1 MATRKTSK
9 AMSFEE
15 GLSRLE
21 AIAEEMERGEKP
33 LDDLLKLYEE
43 GVKLSNELTQKLE
56 AAEGRMQE
64 VVSGVDGKPQAVP
77 TDVVEQGNLLDGLE

>member
-1 MATRKTSK
+1 MAARKTSK

-43 GVKLSNELTQKLE
+43 GVKLSNELTRKLE
-56 AAEGRMQE
+56 AAEARMQE

-77 TDVVEQGNLLDGLE
+77 TDVVEQGNLLDQLD

>member
-1 MATRKTSK
+1 MAARKTSK

-43 GVKLSNELTQKLE
+43 GVRLSNELTRKLE
-56 AAEGRMQE
+56 AAEERMQE

-77 TDVVEQGNLLDGLE
+77 TDVVEQGNLFDQLD

>member
-1 MATRKTSK
+1 MAARKTSK

-43 GVKLSNELTQKLE
+43 GVRLSNELTRKLE

-64 VVSGVDGKPQAVP
+64 VISGVDGKPQAVP
-77 TDVVEQGNLLDGLE
+77 TDVVEQSNLFDQLD

>member
-1 MATRKTSK
+1 MAARKTSK

-21 AIAEEMERGEKP
+21 MIADQMEKGELP

-43 GVKLSNELTQKLE
+43 GVKLSGELTQKLE

-64 VVSGVDGKPQAVP
+64 VISGADGKPQTAA
-77 TDVVEQGNLLDGLE
+77 TDLVEQSTLFDRLD

>member
-1 MATRKTSK
+1 MAARKNSK

>member
-1 MATRKTSK
+1 MAARKTSK

-43 GVKLSNELTQKLE
+43 GVRLSNELTHKLE

-77 TDVVEQGNLLDGLE
+77 TDVVEQGNLFDQLD

>member
-1 MATRKTSK
+1 MAARKTSK

-77 TDVVEQGNLLDGLE
+77 TDVVKQGNLLDGLE

>member
-1 MATRKTSK
+1 MAARKTSK

-43 GVKLSNELTQKLE
+43 GVKLSNELTRKLE
-56 AAEGRMQE
+56 TAEERMQE

>member
-1 MATRKTSK
+1 MAARKTSK

>member
-1 MATRKTSK
+1 MAARKTSK

-33 LDDLLKLYEE
+33 LDDLVKLYEE

-56 AAEGRMQE
+56 VAEGRMQE

>member
-1 MATRKTSK
+1 MAARKTSK

-21 AIAEEMERGEKP
+21 AIAEEMERSEKP

-43 GVKLSNELTQKLE
+43 GVRLSNELTKKLE

-64 VVSGVDGKPQAVP
+64 IISGVDGRPQAVP
-77 TDVVEQGNLLDGLE
+77 ADVVEQGSLLDQLD